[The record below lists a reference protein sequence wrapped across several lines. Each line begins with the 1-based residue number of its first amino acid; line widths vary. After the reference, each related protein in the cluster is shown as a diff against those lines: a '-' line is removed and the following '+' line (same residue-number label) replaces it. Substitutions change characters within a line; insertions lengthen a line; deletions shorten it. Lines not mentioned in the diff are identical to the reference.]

1 MLDENQLSLI
11 KEKLYKYC
19 GIFLNDSKP
28 AMIKNRIYHL
38 MRDTQIYNIDTLLSN
53 IESNAKIQQQFI
65 NSLTTNKTDF
75 FREVFHFQD
84 MIDRS
89 LPALFRLNKPIKIL
103 LLRKLYGA
111 RALLYCYECALCKK
125 NSTNLASL

>member
-89 LPALFRLNKPIKIL
+89 LPALSRLNKPIKI
-103 LLRKLYGA
+103 YCCASSTGP

-125 NSTNLASL
+125 TLQI